1 MRVRE
6 LMDES
11 GHHWN
16 IGLLEGPIQSKDIKS
31 ILRIPISSIELPDVW
46 CDIHQKEQMRVGFGF
61 AIRDNNGGFVVA
73 GSGWLVEYYLPSLAE
88 LLGLKQLIVMLLY
101 NKEGTSLSW
110 VPRQANNLAHANEAL
125 LFMLIFL
132 FG

>member
-1 MRVRE
+1 MFVA
-6 LMDES
+6 S
-11 GHHWN
+11 CSVGWF
-16 IGLLEGPIQSKDIKS
+16 
-31 ILRIPISSIELPDVW
+31 ISSPILPFVGFVK
-46 CDIHQKEQMRVGFGF
+46 CNLNAAIFAKQMRVGFGF

-88 LLGLKQLIVMLLY
+88 LLGLKQVLQWLIDQDFSKLIVMLLY

-125 LFMLIFL
+125 LFMHIFL